1 VHRRYALALA
11 LAIIVGPLLCGAIF
25 FVTRGPVQKPGA
37 YVETADGVYPLP
49 TCLAGT
55 SPDVSAAAAVALGEV
70 RAFFLVLPDRAP
82 ARASADGA
90 QLSLRVVNHAE
101 PQIDY
106 GRAPL
111 PTTIRRMNANVYRV
125 SSDQTLRWDPR
136 GPTDAIYRRA
146 LARMPGNR
154 ATTEVLLVLEVPQ
167 PHAGSCLYAMTLG
180 PPPSLPD
187 ADVKWFVPPAT
198 KHP

>member
-25 FVTRGPVQKPGA
+25 FVTRGPAQKPGA
-37 YVETADGVYPLP
+37 YVET
-49 TCLAGT
+49 
-55 SPDVSAAAAVALGEV
+55 AAAVALGEV